1 MKKIFVWIVIVLAIM
16 LGASLLW
23 NYKQYRDLQQK
34 PDTVKVK
41 TTVRVRDNTFHEPEP
56 VREGD
61 VRIVYVP
68 VKRDNDTTKVKKKT
82 TEDTLKIV
90 GDSVEIPITQKV
102 YEDSLY
108 TAYVSGYRQSL
119 DSITVRERI
128 VTTTITERKLQK
140 QFRRWNVGIVAGYG
154 YGIMSRQAEPFVG
167 IGLVWSP
174 FK

>member
-1 MKKIFVWIVIVLAIM
+1 MKKIFVWIVIVLVVM
-16 LGASLLW
+16 LGVSLFV
-23 NYKQYRDLQQK
+23 NYKQYRDLQEK
-34 PDTVKVK
+34 PDTVEVK
-41 TTVRVRDNTFHEPEP
+41 TTVKVRDNTFHEPEP

-68 VKRDNDTTKVKKKT
+68 MKRDDDATEVKKNM
-82 TEDTLKIV
+82 TEEALKVV

-128 VTTTITERKLQK
+128 ITTVITERKTQK

-167 IGLVWSP
+167 VGLVWNP

>member
-1 MKKIFVWIVIVLAIM
+1 MKKIFVWIVIVLVVM
-16 LGASLLW
+16 LGVSLFV
-23 NYKQYRDLQQK
+23 NYKQYRDLQEK
-34 PDTVKVK
+34 PDTVEVK
-41 TTVRVRDNTFHEPEP
+41 TTVKVRDNTFHEPEP

-61 VRIVYVP
+61 ARIVYVP
-68 VKRDNDTTKVKKKT
+68 VKRDDDTTEVKKNM
-82 TEDTLKIV
+82 TEEALKVV

-128 VTTTITERKLQK
+128 ITTVITERKTQK

-154 YGIMSRQAEPFVG
+154 YGITSRQAEPFVG
-167 IGLVWSP
+167 VGLVWSP

>member
-41 TTVRVRDNTFHEPEP
+41 TTVRVRDSKFHVPEP

-68 VKRDNDTTKVKKKT
+68 VKRDNDTTEVKKKT

-140 QFRRWNVGIVAGYG
+140 QFRSWNVGIVAGYG